1 MKIKLLH
8 TKLLWKINRLKKLSV
23 PCYVMK
29 NEKEQLAKANCSV
42 QGISP
47 RGNGE
52 NIMLL
57 ALLTDY

>member
-1 MKIKLLH
+1 VLANK
-8 TKLLWKINRLKKLSV
+8 
-23 PCYVMK
+23 
-29 NEKEQLAKANCSV
+29 KEQVAKANCSI

-47 RGNGE
+47 RGSGE

>member
-1 MKIKLLH
+1 MK
-8 TKLLWKINRLKKLSV
+8 LKRAA
-23 PCYVMK
+23 
-29 NEKEQLAKANCSV
+29 AKANCSI

-57 ALLTDY
+57 LLLTDY

>member
-1 MKIKLLH
+1 VLANK
-8 TKLLWKINRLKKLSV
+8 
-23 PCYVMK
+23 
-29 NEKEQLAKANCSV
+29 KEQLAKANCSI

-47 RGNGE
+47 RGSGE